1 VSKKFRSYAVDL
13 NVLDMA
19 KHTFHP
25 KITNF
30 LDGMVDTITTAMP
43 DYNFGAYSGYAESA
57 FYFYLQSVILLT
69 FPSLAPRLTR
79 LDIGAITTL
88 ACWS

>member
-1 VSKKFRSYAVDL
+1 
-13 NVLDMA
+13 MA
-19 KHTFHP
+19 KHTFNP

-57 FYFYLQSVILLT
+57 FNFCLQSVILLT
-69 FPSLAPRLTR
+69 FAPLALRLTR
-79 LDIGAITTL
+79 LDIGAIIIL
-88 ACWS
+88 ACWSSRRN